1 MSQLSSENIR
11 SVEVVTN
18 PGAQYS
24 SEVQSVIKIKTIPP
38 KGEGFGANLYDRI
51 RASHFFRNTTDITLN
66 YRHNGL
72 EIFGNGYFY
81 VGKKLNRDK
90 AEMVTY
96 GDNTMHQFISS
107 KAIGKFNYMYG
118 KLGFSYQFWAII
130 QSVPITVSGKKK
142 VTHML
147 WVYPM

>member
-1 MSQLSSENIR
+1 M
-11 SVEVVTN
+11 
-18 PGAQYS
+18 
-24 SEVQSVIKIKTIPP
+24 
-38 KGEGFGANLYDRI
+38 
-51 RASHFFRNTTDITLN
+51 
-66 YRHNGL
+66 

-118 KLGFSYQFWAII
+118 KLGFSYQFLGNHSIGAYYRIG
-130 QSVPITVSGKKK
+130 QEKSD
-142 VTHML
+142 THAMGL
-147 WVYPM
+147 SNVNLYTHVGIDFLR